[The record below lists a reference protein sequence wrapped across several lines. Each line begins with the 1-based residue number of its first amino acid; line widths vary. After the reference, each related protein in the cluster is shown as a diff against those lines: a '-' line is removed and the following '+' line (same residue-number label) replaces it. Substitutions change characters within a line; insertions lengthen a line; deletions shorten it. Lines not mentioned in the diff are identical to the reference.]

1 MKSDKKPVR
10 KTHEVVVKDGVI
22 VDVFRPAK
30 LPPNMKEPD
39 LPPFVDILPP
49 QQGEQQGEPASPSSE
64 EPKQSSSE
72 PSGENRS

>member
-1 MKSDKKPVR
+1 MKNDKKPVR
-10 KTHEVVVKDGVI
+10 KTHEVVVKDGMI

-30 LPPNMKEPD
+30 LPPDMKEPD

-49 QQGEQQGEPASPSSE
+49 QQREPASPSSE

-72 PSGENRS
+72 SGGENRS